1 MGHPLR
7 RALIRRIRCVGIGVA
22 DQSAV
27 AAGDDLAH
35 GGEVVDALDGFDF
48 EFAVG
53 ALFHF
58 AVFPDHHGGDGFRA
72 LDVGD
77 VEALDGAGQVFEHER
92 VLEGFLDGLAA
103 GGQDA
108 EALVVTLLCV
118 LGGEVDEGTLF
129 AALGDGDF
137 YAMFGVVGEEAGEGG
152 AVGEVDG
159 DVDGAGDPGLVDVEL
174 LEEGGEEGA
183 GLKPGGRRG

>member
-1 MGHPLR
+1 M
-7 RALIRRIRCVGIGVA
+7 
-22 DQSAV
+22 
-27 AAGDDLAH
+27 
-35 GGEVVDALDGFDF
+35 
-48 EFAVG
+48 
-53 ALFHF
+53 
-58 AVFPDHHGGDGFRA
+58 
-72 LDVGD
+72 
-77 VEALDGAGQVFEHER
+77 
-92 VLEGFLDGLAA
+92 
-103 GGQDA
+103 
-108 EALVVTLLCV
+108 
-118 LGGEVDEGTLF
+118 GGEVDEGTLF